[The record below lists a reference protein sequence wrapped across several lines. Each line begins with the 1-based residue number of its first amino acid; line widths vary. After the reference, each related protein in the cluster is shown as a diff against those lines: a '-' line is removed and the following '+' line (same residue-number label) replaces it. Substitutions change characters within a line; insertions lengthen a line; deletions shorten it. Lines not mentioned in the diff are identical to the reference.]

1 MTEEEFLKS
10 TPRKVG
16 SLWERHIRFNGW
28 KFKDED
34 NNDNVDDDRV
44 YNVGDPEIAWFEN
57 L

>member
-1 MTEEEFLKS
+1 MSEEEFLKS

-34 NNDNVDDDRV
+34 DKDNVDDDRV